1 MSVVSPPSPK
11 NYLKCREH
19 YLVAFHKYKLFG
31 ASLREKLGVTS
42 DAEMEE
48 AFLDPQT
55 RSRFRADIQT
65 YGELGEAFDAAS
77 TTHDIA
83 TELQRRLVAQQQ
95 AELQSDFTHRDE

>member
-1 MSVVSPPSPK
+1 MSVISPPSPK

-48 AFLDPQT
+48 AFMDPQ
-55 RSRFRADIQT
+55 SRILFCADIQH
-65 YGELGEAFDAAS
+65 YSELGIEFDAAS
-77 TTHDIA
+77 TTHDLAAEI
-83 TELQRRLVAQQQ
+83 QRRLVSQQQ
-95 AELQSDFTHRDE
+95 AELNSSIASLDE